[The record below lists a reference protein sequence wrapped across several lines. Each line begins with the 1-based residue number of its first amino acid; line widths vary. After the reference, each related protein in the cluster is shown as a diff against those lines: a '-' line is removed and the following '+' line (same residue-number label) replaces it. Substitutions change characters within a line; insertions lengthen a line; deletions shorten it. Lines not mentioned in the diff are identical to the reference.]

1 MSEATLL
8 EHARVLTPFE
18 ELDASV
24 LIAGGQ
30 IVQVGGEPPA
40 DLAPTR
46 IDLAR
51 RRLAPGFIDLHVH
64 GGGGAQFTS
73 GRVED
78 CLRAARFHARH
89 GTTALLATTVAAP
102 RAPLRAAVA
111 AIAQAARV
119 NVGTGAAVLGCHLEG
134 PFLSPHRCGAMNPAW
149 MRRPDAE
156 ELREL
161 IDAGEGYVK
170 LLDVAPELPG
180 ALELI
185 DFALRQGVIAGVGHS
200 EATFRQANAA
210 FDAGA
215 RHVIHLFN
223 ASRPFDH
230 REPGLI
236 GAALAREDVTCEM
249 IADGHHVHAA
259 ALRLAAKMKGC
270 ERVTLVTD
278 AVEAAGMPDGNY
290 RLGATPIRVVAGRAV
305 LATGDALA
313 GSTLTMAAAVRGA
326 VELIGLPLRDAVR
339 MATVTP
345 AQVLGIEDRVGKI
358 VPGYRAD
365 LVVLDET
372 LEPVATI
379 RGGDWISG
387 SPGDLF

>member
-1 MSEATLL
+1 VSKATLL

-40 DLAPTR
+40 ELAPTR

-51 RRLAPGFIDLHVH
+51 RWLTPGFIDLHVH

-73 GRVED
+73 GSVED
-78 CLRAARFHARH
+78 CLRAARFHARQ
-89 GTTALLATTVAAP
+89 GATALLATTVAAP

-111 AIAQAARV
+111 AIARAARV
-119 NVGTGAAVLGCHLEG
+119 DVGTGAAVLGCHLEG

-185 DFALRQGVIAGVGHS
+185 DFALLQGVIAGVGHS
-200 EATFRQANAA
+200 DATFRQANAA

-223 ASRPFDH
+223 ASRPFDR
-230 REPGLI
+230 REPGLV
-236 GAALAREDVTCEM
+236 GAALAREDVTCEL
-249 IADGHHVHAA
+249 IADGHHVHPA

-270 ERVTLVTD
+270 ERVALVTD

-290 RLGATPIRVVAGRAV
+290 RLGTTPIRVVAGRAV

-313 GSTLTMAAAVRGA
+313 GSTLTMAAAVRRA
-326 VELIGLPLRDAVR
+326 VELIGLPVRDAVR

-345 AQVLGIEDRVGKI
+345 AQVLGIEDRVGRI
-358 VPGYRAD
+358 APGYRAD

-387 SPGDLF
+387 S

>member
-1 MSEATLL
+1 VTEATLL

-30 IVQVGGEPPA
+30 IVQIGGEPPA
-40 DLAPTR
+40 DLVPTR
-46 IDLAR
+46 IDLAQR
-51 RRLAPGFIDLHVH
+51 WLAPGFIDLHVH
-64 GGGGAQFTS
+64 GGGGAQFAS
-73 GRVED
+73 GSVED

-102 RAPLRAAVA
+102 RAPLRSAVA
-111 AIAQAARV
+111 AIAEAARDDA
-119 NVGTGAAVLGCHLEG
+119 GTGAAVLGCHLEG

-149 MRRPDAE
+149 MRPPDAA

-161 IDAGEGYVK
+161 IDAGHGYVK
-170 LLDVAPELPG
+170 LIDVAPELPG

-185 DFALRQGVIAGVGHS
+185 DVMREHGVIAGVGHS
-200 EATFRQANAA
+200 DATFRQASAA

-230 REPGLI
+230 REPGLV
-236 GAALAREDVTCEM
+236 GAALTRGDVTCEL

-259 ALRLAAKMKGC
+259 ALRLAAKMKGS
-270 ERVTLVTD
+270 EGVALVTD
-278 AVEAAGMPDGNY
+278 AVEAAGMPDGSY
-290 RLGATPIRVVAGRAV
+290 RLGVTPIRVLAGRAV
-305 LATGDALA
+305 LAGHDVLA
-313 GSTLTMAAAVRGA
+313 GSTLTMAAAVRRA
-326 VELIGLPLRDAVR
+326 VELIGIPVRDAVR

-345 AQVLGIEDRVGKI
+345 AQVLGIEDRAGKI
-358 VPGYRAD
+358 APGYRAD

-379 RGGDWISG
+379 RAGDWISE
-387 SPGDLF
+387 S